1 LTDLSL
7 LKGGRAMNKKR
18 NLFVLLVIFSGLL
31 LMCCAPKTFVRTPS
45 PDWNMI
51 EMRDEVPYDEAWKSV
66 VDLIAKKFDIEIL
79 SKEDGYIRTGWLHS
93 WTGNL
98 TQDYKVRCLIKF
110 NPDKRIVEVK
120 SEAQFYDGGY
130 FGIGAGWV
138 MGTDELL
145 STTLRSEIME
155 RVGRLSR

>member
-1 LTDLSL
+1 MDKKRSL
-7 LKGGRAMNKKR
+7 LLVLVMFSS
-18 NLFVLLVIFSGLL
+18 LF
-31 LMCCAPKTFVRTPS
+31 LMCCAPKTFVRSTS
-45 PDWNMI
+45 PGWNMI
-51 EMRDEVPYDEAWKSV
+51 EIRDEVSYGEAWKSV

-79 SKEDGYIRTGWLHS
+79 SKEDGYIRTGWLYS

-98 TQDYKVRCLIKF
+98 TQNYKVRSLIKF
-110 NPDKRIVEVK
+110 NPDKRIVELK

-145 STTLRSEIME
+145 STTLRSDIM
-155 RVGRLSR
+155 GRIGRNRE